1 MSTRLSISRSKER
14 AEGKTRKQT
23 ERDEEGTKKSQKWVN
38 KQVDATLL
46 ERRKKERIERVRER
60 ERQCVCVCVCV
71 LDLRLTFLLISSVSD
86 ALKFF
91 PSCST
96 KPFPFAPLSSAF
108 RIKQASQ
115 SISSLLLPT
124 LPTLPTNPSLG
135 SILAYLHLE
144 RWR

>member
-1 MSTRLSISRSKER
+1 MPLVSTRLSISRSKER

-71 LDLRLTFLLISSVSD
+71 CWTY
-86 ALKFF
+86 
-91 PSCST
+91 
-96 KPFPFAPLSSAF
+96 
-108 RIKQASQ
+108 
-115 SISSLLLPT
+115 
-124 LPTLPTNPSLG
+124 G
-135 SILAYLHLE
+135 
-144 RWR
+144 